1 MIETLLPVSALAFPN
16 IDPVIFSIGPLAVHW
31 YGLGYVVGIMFAW
44 WYGKKLLR
52 NHRLWANNQPPMKP
66 EALDDFVIWA
76 ALGVVLGGRIG
87 YVLFYNFSYYLSN
100 PLAIPAVWDGGMSFH
115 GGILGTTVAM
125 ILFARSRGIKVWS
138 MFDVIAAG
146 VPVGLGVVR
155 VANFINSEL
164 WGRVSDVPWAFYFPN
179 GGPEPRHPS
188 QLYEAFLEGFV
199 LFFVLLLLVWVGKK
213 LKAPGFI
220 AGTFVLG
227 YGLSR
232 IIVEFFR
239 EPDAQLGYLFGGWL
253 TMGMI
258 LSLPMVLIGLWAM
271 WRANRAV
278 KKNA

>member
-16 IDPVIFSIGPLAVHW
+16 IDPVIFSVGPLAVHW

-52 NHRLWANNQPPMKP
+52 NHRLWGNNQPPMQP

-115 GGILGTTVAM
+115 GGILGTTIAM
-125 ILFARSRGIKVWS
+125 IWFARSRGIKVWS

-179 GGPEPRHPS
+179 GGPEPRPSS

-271 WRANRAV
+271 WRANRAAA
-278 KKNA
+278 KNA

>member
-258 LSLPMVLIGLWAM
+258 LSLSLIHI
-271 WRANRAV
+271 
-278 KKNA
+278 